1 MNSPIGAVERQFRKT
16 WVCFLIERFSGT
28 RSHFLSSL
36 DDDKAPV
43 SCSPNGCTCMSTAIL
58 KLVGLSFIF
67 ISTLACE
74 IKESICSKKDDCFV
88 TSVGDQKPNVNNQ
101 FMFYFLTVL
110 IWKEMKQSCWI
121 SFRIATPY
129 NKQIN
134 WLFTFGCWSATD
146 VTKQTKVSI
155 DFIDY
160 IKILERE
167 GLWRWNL
174 IFILLVETPESR

>member
-1 MNSPIGAVERQFRKT
+1 MNSPKGEVERQFRKT

-58 KLVGLSFIF
+58 KSVGLSLIF

-74 IKESICSKKDDCFV
+74 IKESICTKKDDCFV
-88 TSVGDQKPNVNNQ
+88 TSAGDQKPNVNNQ

-110 IWKEMKQSCWI
+110 IWKEMKPSCWI
-121 SFRIATPY
+121 SFRIATLI
-129 NKQIN
+129 IN
-134 WLFTFGCWSATD
+134 EC
-146 VTKQTKVSI
+146 
-155 DFIDY
+155 IDY
-160 IKILERE
+160 SY
-167 GLWRWNL
+167 
-174 IFILLVETPESR
+174 LVVGQQQM